1 MERFIGFDLGDAESA
16 VSYLK
21 KEGMKTPEVIPVRDA
36 KSFITAY
43 ARLNDQTL
51 LIGEEACYAPDA
63 SERKI
68 RFKSRFLKD
77 QAIDRDIK
85 SFAAGVL
92 GELYTTGN
100 LVQGED
106 CCFYVGCPAGWNK
119 NDRERYRRIFEKTG
133 YPPTKIISESRAAL
147 VSACRSKHLQ
157 VGYDILSHPVLVVD
171 IGSSTTDFAYI
182 SGGREVELR
191 TGGEVFLGGGIMDEI
206 LLEESVA
213 ASRDERRI
221 RDAFSKSEAW
231 RSYCEFAARRLKEK
245 YFADEDYWQT
255 HECTQT
261 VQIVYDQPVRLTL
274 RMNAQ
279 IAEKLLNK
287 KTQGLEG
294 RSFRDVFIESL
305 RDTRTSITGD
315 IPDLIFL
322 TGGVSR
328 LPAITDWCRDV
339 YPEAVIITELN
350 PEFSVSKGLSWCG
363 SIDEEMREFDAELQ
377 NLIDSTTIE
386 RIVTEQI
393 DGLYMAAVDAL
404 TGPIL
409 ENCVVPI
416 MDRWRSGR
424 IEKLSEIDGELK
436 KEIDA
441 YLHTESAKNLL
452 VDPVAQWLRK
462 YIAPELEQYTMPIC
476 LKHKIPYRALSLN
489 SYLSLS
495 EIDIRLNAKTVF
507 GVEQFTWL
515 IDTIISILVGLL
527 CGGSGVALIANGLP
541 GIFAGAVLSLVVLF
555 LGKNRMQSA
564 LLNMNIPLPMRRLL
578 PKKYLE
584 NHLESITDEVR
595 ASFYESLEKD
605 KNEEISERLVRE
617 ISEQI
622 EECLT
627 KMARVVEIPLV
638 S

>member
-1 MERFIGFDLGDAESA
+1 MERFFGFDLGDAESA

-21 KEGMKTPEVIPVRDA
+21 KEGMKNPEIIPVRDA
-36 KSFITAY
+36 GSFITAY
-43 ARLNDQTL
+43 ARLSDQTL
-51 LIGEEACYAPDA
+51 LIGEEACYNPDA
-63 SERKI
+63 EERKI
-68 RFKSRFLKD
+68 RFKSRFLVD
-77 QAIDRDIK
+77 PTVDRDIK

-92 GELYTTGN
+92 GELYTGGD

-182 SGGREVELR
+182 AGGREVELR
-191 TGGEVFLGGGIMDEI
+191 TGGEVFLGGGVMDEI
-206 LLEESVA
+206 LLEESVS
-213 ASRDERRI
+213 ASKDSRLI
-221 RDAFSKSEAW
+221 RDVFE
-231 RSYCEFAARRLKEK
+231 RSVSWKNYCEFAARRLKEK
-245 YFADEDYWQT
+245 YFADEEYWKS
-255 HECTQT
+255 HDCTQT
-261 VQIVYDQPVRLTL
+261 VQIVYDRPVRLTL
-274 RMNAQ
+274 RMNEK
-279 IAEKLLNK
+279 IADRLLNRK
-287 KTQGLEG
+287 VDSLHGK
-294 RSFRDVFIESL
+294 SFREVFVESL
-305 RDTRTSITGD
+305 RETSRNITGD
-315 IPDLIFL
+315 HPDLIFM

-328 LPAITDWCRDV
+328 LPAIADWCREV
-339 YPEAVIITELN
+339 YPDAVIITELN

-363 SIDEEMREFDAELQ
+363 SIDEEMREFEEELQ
-377 NLIDSTTIE
+377 NLIDSTIIE

-393 DGLYMAAVDAL
+393 DSLYMGAVDAL
-404 TGPIL
+404 TNPIL
-409 ENCVVPI
+409 KNCVVPI
-416 MDRWRSGR
+416 MDRWRSGQ

-436 KEIDA
+436 KEIES
-441 YLHTESAKNLL
+441 YLHTDEAKNLL
-452 VDPVAQWLRK
+452 VDPVASWLRK

-476 LKHKIPYRALSLN
+476 LRHKIPYRALSLN

-507 GVEQFTWL
+507 AVEQLTWM

-541 GIFAGAVLSLVVLF
+541 GIFAGAVLSLIILF

-564 LLNMNIPLPMRRLL
+564 LLKVNIPLPMRKML
-578 PKKYLE
+578 PKKYFE

-595 ASFYESLEKD
+595 AGFYESLEKD
-605 KNEEISERLVRE
+605 KNDEISERLVGE
-617 ISEQI
+617 ISDQI
-622 EECLT
+622 EDCLT